1 MASLA
6 NSEGWM
12 EKPAKRIHRRDPL
25 ISVPSTMVATSRARP
40 NAPMR

>member
-12 EKPAKRIHRRDPL
+12 EKPATWIHRREPL
-25 ISVPSTMVATSRARP
+25 ICVPTAMVTTSSARP
-40 NAPMR
+40 RAPMR